1 MQQELATTSMLEESK
16 VLRTSSFKGQKSPL
30 LDYLS
35 SWLQYGVVYS
45 LVPFFRSEGLGTVV
59 PNALSHAVAHLLSG
73 AKVNCSYGVPN
84 SNPVARKVSHLVAK
98 TITKH
103 RKRET
108 FSGNSGFETGTP

>member
-84 SNPVARKVSHLVAK
+84 SNPVARKSF
-98 TITKH
+98 TFTK
-103 RKRET
+103 EWIL
-108 FSGNSGFETGTP
+108 